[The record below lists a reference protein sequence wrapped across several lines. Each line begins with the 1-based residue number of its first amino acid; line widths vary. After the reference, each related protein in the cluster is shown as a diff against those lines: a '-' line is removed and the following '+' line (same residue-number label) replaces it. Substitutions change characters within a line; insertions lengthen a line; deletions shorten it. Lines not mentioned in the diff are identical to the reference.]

1 MPKVTLPTLPLS
13 AVFAVAKPSGPTSM
27 SIVETMK
34 PLLHSSRLFATDA
47 ELAASSSGT
56 KKKSNHHRRGKGGHT
71 IKIGTGGTLDP
82 LADGVLVL
90 GVNEGTKKLGGFLEC
105 TKVAT
110 SISSYLMRP
119 KLTPLVPRH

>member
-1 MPKVTLPTLPLS
+1 MPKVTLPALPLS

-34 PLLHSSRLFATDA
+34 PLLHTSRLFATDA
-47 ELAASSSGT
+47 ELAAASSSST
-56 KKKSNHHRRGKGGHT
+56 KKKHNRRGKGGGHT

-105 TKVAT
+105 TKVLPFFY
-110 SISSYLMRP
+110 SSSF
-119 KLTPLVPRH
+119 TA